1 MKRIKFDL
9 IVEDFGECNFSGK
22 AWETNNHE
30 YVILLNDPE
39 TAETTLIHELIHI
52 LQYAKEYDFINDC
65 MQEIVTYA
73 PEYYHNV
80 LDYVK
85 ETYGSPVDY
94 REVEAKSIEI
104 YIKLLCDDLSDESVR
119 YFDFLTNWLA
129 SDYDILLIPEE
140 IFKSYDNYLDKDS
153 NVSYTLDLNKKLNGD
168 D

>member
-1 MKRIKFDL
+1 MKRITFTL
-9 IVEDFGECNFSGK
+9 IVEDFGKDCNFSGK

-30 YVILLNDPE
+30 YVILLNNPE
-39 TAETTLIHELIHI
+39 NAETTLIHELVHI
-52 LQYAKEYDFINDC
+52 LQYADEYDFISDI

-85 ETYGSPVDY
+85 ENYGSPVDY
-94 REVEAKSIEI
+94 REVEAKSIEV
-104 YIKLLCDDLSDESVR
+104 YIQLICDNLKEPVR
-119 YFDFLTNWLA
+119 YCDFLTNWLA
-129 SDYDILLIPEE
+129 VDYDILLIPEE

-153 NVSYTLDLNKKLNGD
+153 NVSYTLDLNKNNNGD